1 MKKLTKLVI
10 ISTLLLC
17 GCTNKKQQESISS
30 MTKEETKLTKHSSD
44 AFDSYTESV
53 NNAGTA
59 SSYSVGIN
67 SAYTMSYSDDTK
79 DIFEFDGVL
88 ETEMT
93 GDDTK
98 AHLTQNIESN
108 GGTFNIEGYYYG
120 GRLYN
125 NYNDVKYYED
135 MDYTDVEKTMLVP
148 LNPYAFDEKI
158 IDSIQAEDDSNGN
171 VIYTIQLK
179 ADQTSSLFSDRY
191 DTYGLNQYDNYQ
203 VTSNKIV
210 DTFDKDGFFISETT
224 EFNTSV
230 SSNGQKVNVK
240 YTSSV
245 NYLKLN
251 GTEVL
256 ISKDQK
262 KDLKEYVYFED
273 IDTSSLNSDSQYDD
287 TAEKTVTDTF
297 KKRLVNRLGY
307 EKANDGSYQQSYNDN
322 EAYIIDFKNYTF
334 TYTKYSIRYTYN
346 WKGDI
351 ATMGSCTVNYQED
364 KQSSSCEESTVDMM
378 KTVKQYF
385 EMELYYCGL
394 SLDDLQEEAK

>member
-1 MKKLTKLVI
+1 MKKLTNLVI

-30 MTKEETKLTKHSSD
+30 MTKEETKITKHSGD

-88 ETEMT
+88 ETEKT

-148 LNPYAFDEKI
+148 LNPYAFDKKI

-179 ADQTSSLFSDRY
+179 ADQASSLFSDRY
-191 DTYGLNQYDNYQ
+191 DTYGLNQYDDYQ

-240 YTSSV
+240 YTSLV

-251 GTEVL
+251 DTEVS

-262 KDLKEYVYFED
+262 KELKEYVYFED
-273 IDTSSLNSDSQYDD
+273 IDTPSLNSDSQYDD

>member
-1 MKKLTKLVI
+1 MKKITKLVI

-30 MTKEETKLTKHSSD
+30 MTKEETKLTKHSGD
-44 AFDSYTESV
+44 AIDSYTESV

-88 ETEMT
+88 ETEKT

-135 MDYTDVEKTMLVP
+135 MNYTDVEKTMLVP

-179 ADQTSSLFSDRY
+179 ADQASSLFSDRY
-191 DTYGLNQYDNYQ
+191 DTYGLNQYDDYQ

-251 GTEVL
+251 DTEVS

-262 KDLKEYVYFED
+262 KELKEYVYFED

-287 TAEKTVTDTF
+287 TAEKTVTATF